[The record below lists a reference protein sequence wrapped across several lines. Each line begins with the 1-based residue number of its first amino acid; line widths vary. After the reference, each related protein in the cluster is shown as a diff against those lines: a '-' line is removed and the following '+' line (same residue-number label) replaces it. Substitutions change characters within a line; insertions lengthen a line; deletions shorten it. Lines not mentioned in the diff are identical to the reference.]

1 MMRLVVGDE
10 VGEVGYMCSLP
21 LLQAMASRMVV
32 SVMLSLETSCTEE
45 EFNRDLARLDD
56 PSFMMPSSIMWTAWG
71 RRP

>member
-32 SVMLSLETSCTEE
+32 SV
-45 EFNRDLARLDD
+45 
-56 PSFMMPSSIMWTAWG
+56 IMWTAWG